1 MRVATKVAIGLE
13 EREFGMSVQSVRS
26 GQARDARA
34 DDGNTANGRGVA
46 FQCNPPEYKNAAKRP
61 GANEGGREEEKRPG
75 IAYRTKSTRLRNKET
90 RCSAASS
97 VPLEAERGGTPLATK
112 FQTAG
117 LAAG

>member
-75 IAYRTKSTRLRNKET
+75 IASGPKSGRLRNNET
-90 RCSAASS
+90 VLLKASTPSAHIVKSL
-97 VPLEAERGGTPLATK
+97 PRQAEFPAN
-112 FQTAG
+112 AM
-117 LAAG
+117 AAA